1 MASSSIFDCDM
12 DALNQDFPNFDD
24 PKAEDG
30 CQTEDEDE
38 GSVNVAKVLLES
50 LPAEVKELLTTI
62 KNTGEWETKR
72 GQSDT
77 MVCPVCL
84 CRQLLDLEKQG

>member
-24 PKAEDG
+24 PKAEGG

-38 GSVNVAKVLLES
+38 GSANVAKVLLES
-50 LPAEVKELLTTI
+50 LPADAKELIATT
-62 KNTGEWETKR
+62 KNIR
-72 GQSDT
+72 RVGQAERPGRHHG
-77 MVCPVCL
+77 MP
-84 CRQLLDLEKQG
+84 LLSVPAVQ